1 LSKTL
6 LTTQRYS
13 ETINLLYSSYTF
25 DFRYPDTLKSFCNV
39 VPHAQLDMIHSIQ
52 LTCDFWNAMFMNER
66 HHRWTDARKNRFV
79 FDDMCEVLASLK
91 ELRLLRIEHQ
101 ERDWADIVTH
111 VQLEEEKEVI
121 VKGLSVIK
129 QAEVIDFNGL
139 WSSDPREAVLCF
151 RLTFRGEEVCLDG

>member
-6 LTTQRYS
+6 LIANRNS
-13 ETINLLYSSYTF
+13 ETINLLYNSYTF
-25 DFRYPDTLKSFCNV
+25 DFRYPDTLKDFYNA

-52 LTCDFWNAMFMNER
+52 LTCDFWNAMFMNVR
-66 HHRWTDARKNRFV
+66 HHRWTDSRKNRFV
-79 FDDMCEVLASLK
+79 FDDMCEVLTSLK
-91 ELRLLRIEHQ
+91 GLRLLHIEHQ

-111 VQLEEEKEVI
+111 VQLEQKKEVI
-121 VKGLSVIK
+121 VKGLSVIE

-151 RLTFRGEEVCLDG
+151 RLTFRGEEVCLEG